1 MIFSLKNLG
10 FLTVGRMA
18 CCILLQ
24 MRRRNVK
31 PSTELLLN
39 FWLENEEENFN
50 VERKSAKFSKF
61 SILAT
66 GKNSN
71 IPYSFE
77 VEHNK
82 NLLHH

>member
-1 MIFSLKNLG
+1 MKH
-10 FLTVGRMA
+10 
-18 CCILLQ
+18 
-24 MRRRNVK
+24 
-31 PSTELLLN
+31 STELLLN

-71 IPYSFE
+71 IPYIFE